1 MSKHPAFGYVEIDDG
16 DAEHTHLWVTVN
28 DDDGCVLE
36 IIEQYP
42 IEERDRAY
50 RMALRLAALLKLPIK
65 LKEGPFDDPRPIEA
79 SDFPFP
85 T

>member
-1 MSKHPAFGYVEIDDG
+1 MSKHPAFGHVEIDDG

-50 RMALRLAALLKLPIK
+50 RMAALLKLPIK

-79 SDFPFP
+79 SDFHFP
-85 T
+85 SSA